1 MKSFNLR
8 FCFLIIVLLFIRVT
22 GYAQTSAESSSGS
35 ESRLPVKPSV
45 RMDFRNQKI
54 SDILYALSS
63 LCGVPLTAD
72 DTVTGTAAFHFEDRD
87 FESALERFARSNK
100 LFVEKKDG
108 CFYVSRVKC
117 SEEAGLLTLETEKV
131 EAEAFL
137 EHLSKITAT
146 TILYDSLPKTE
157 ITLRVKN
164 AKLEEVLNL
173 VLVKLNGYVLERVG
187 QGYFLS
193 RNTASSAKRNVD
205 VFSLSENDGLFSAEI
220 QKALF
225 ENLLGAFF
233 KKAGR
238 EYVLLSKSGTSVEN
252 LFFKD
257 KSFEKAL
264 RLILSQGSL
273 DYTEIDDVFY
283 VFEISKKDVLKKL
296 RPVKLIKL
304 KNIDGKTLQAFLPSE
319 FNNSSLVKIDTA
331 SSCVLVTGSEE
342 ERAPVENFISML
354 EENPP
359 PKNYNHAVRL
369 KFIKSEELVKNLPP
383 SVSKDN
389 ISESQDKALV
399 FFTGSESQY
408 ADFLEDLKVID
419 RPKEQIEYKIL
430 VIQRQKTDGLN
441 FGSNFTIDDDWA
453 EDAYSTHSLTLSN
466 IFNIN
471 FDIVGKFGHQ
481 FAGTL
486 NAEISAG
493 KSHVLA
499 DTTLNGISGETITFS
514 NTNTYRYRDIIVDTG
529 GDLYTST
536 TREISSGLVLSVN
549 GWVSGDD
556 MITVSV
562 DAQVSKQG
570 SSDSSSDTNNPPSTS
585 EKKVK
590 TNVRTRSGENVII
603 GGLYQTE
610 KDVTEKR
617 TPFLSRIPFIGFLFK
632 SKSVSEAE
640 TEFVIYLV
648 PSSHKESDGDFDE
661 EKNIRRLFEKYVKGG
676 SL

>member
-1 MKSFNLR
+1 
-8 FCFLIIVLLFIRVT
+8 
-22 GYAQTSAESSSGS
+22 
-35 ESRLPVKPSV
+35 
-45 RMDFRNQKI
+45 
-54 SDILYALSS
+54 
-63 LCGVPLTAD
+63 
-72 DTVTGTAAFHFEDRD
+72 
-87 FESALERFARSNK
+87 
-100 LFVEKKDG
+100 
-108 CFYVSRVKC
+108 
-117 SEEAGLLTLETEKV
+117 
-131 EAEAFL
+131 
-137 EHLSKITAT
+137 
-146 TILYDSLPKTE
+146 
-157 ITLRVKN
+157 
-164 AKLEEVLNL
+164 
-173 VLVKLNGYVLERVG
+173 
-187 QGYFLS
+187 
-193 RNTASSAKRNVD
+193 
-205 VFSLSENDGLFSAEI
+205 
-220 QKALF
+220 
-225 ENLLGAFF
+225 
-233 KKAGR
+233 
-238 EYVLLSKSGTSVEN
+238 
-252 LFFKD
+252 
-257 KSFEKAL
+257 
-264 RLILSQGSL
+264 
-273 DYTEIDDVFY
+273 
-283 VFEISKKDVLKKL
+283 
-296 RPVKLIKL
+296 
-304 KNIDGKTLQAFLPSE
+304 
-319 FNNSSLVKIDTA
+319 
-331 SSCVLVTGSEE
+331 VTGSEE

-359 PKNYNHAVRL
+359 PKNFNHAVRL
-369 KFIKSEELVKNLPP
+369 KFIKSEELIKNLPP